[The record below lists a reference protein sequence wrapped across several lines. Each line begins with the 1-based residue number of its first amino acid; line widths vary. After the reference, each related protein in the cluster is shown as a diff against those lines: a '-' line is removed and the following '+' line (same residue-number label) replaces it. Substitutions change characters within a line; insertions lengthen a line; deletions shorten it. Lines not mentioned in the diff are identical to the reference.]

1 MEGIM
6 FKPEMIWAIIEGRKT
21 QFTRVI
27 KPQPKRI
34 NDDFDGTWEWK
45 EKGHYYDDLTL
56 ASMLRENARYQVGE
70 VVYIKEAF
78 CPECYKIDGVEDAC
92 YKIDEYDPE
101 SIPTYIDCLE
111 LKWESPLFMPAWAAR
126 YFIVITDVEVQKLK
140 DISLPECEAE
150 GFAFMGLDAGCS
162 ACDTESHSYFG
173 SRIHFAEYW
182 DSINP
187 KYPWE
192 SNPWVFAYTFK
203 IKQ

>member
-1 MEGIM
+1 MKGIL
-6 FKPEMIWAIIEGRKT
+6 FKPKIIQAIIEGRKT

-111 LKWESPLFMPAWAAR
+111 FKWKSPLFMPAWAAR
-126 YFIVITDVEVQKLK
+126 YFIVITDVEVQKVQEISFV
-140 DISLPECEAE
+140 DILYE
-150 GFAFMGLDAGCS
+150 GWDVRTSEPLTDRTAGEDAR
-162 ACDTESHSYFG
+162 DWF
-173 SRIHFAEYW
+173 RNLW

>member
-1 MEGIM
+1 MKGIIL
-6 FKPEMIWAIIEGRKT
+6 KPEMIQAIIEGRKT
-21 QFTRVI
+21 QTRRVI

-111 LKWESPLFMPAWAAR
+111 LKWKSPLFMPAWAAR
-126 YFIVITDVEVQKLK
+126 YFIVITDVEVQEVQE
-140 DISLPECEAE
+140 ITEEEYIAE
-150 GFAFMGLDAGCS
+150 GIDYLLGTPDTPMYSHRNAFQEL
-162 ACDTESHSYFG
+162 
-173 SRIHFAEYW
+173 W
-182 DSINP
+182 NSINP

-192 SNPWVFAYTFK
+192 SNPWVFAYSFERSER
-203 IKQ
+203 